1 MPHSCNH
8 YTSQETCCANANK
21 VQTGCFWN
29 TDTSSCVE
37 LGDCAKMASGKC
49 GDNLFG
55 PAATE
60 CTEAQPVCENIPGC
74 KWNACG
80 GCVATGMECDC
91 DNDNKVTQCSDTT
104 AVMDTLTGNTGCT
117 LTDCVLCMK
126 SGEDGQTNFMNP
138 PTCDEMV
145 QMRTHSKCSST
156 CPSVIHDDAEAKCLL
171 DSENLCGAKT
181 LQGCTAEDPPTS
193 CSTGPKMEP
202 TCDQKCASFDAK
214 CNTASP
220 ESTCKAE
227 GPTTTP
233 TVNESLTSKASLGS
247 GTMCTASVVAMT
259 GLMMA
264 RRA

>member
-1 MPHSCNH
+1 
-8 YTSQETCCANANK
+8 
-21 VQTGCFWN
+21 
-29 TDTSSCVE
+29 
-37 LGDCAKMASGKC
+37 
-49 GDNLFG
+49 
-55 PAATE
+55 
-60 CTEAQPVCENIPGC
+60 
-74 KWNACG
+74 
-80 GCVATGMECDC
+80 
-91 DNDNKVTQCSDTT
+91 
-104 AVMDTLTGNTGCT
+104 MDTLTGNTWGT

-156 CPSVIHDDAEAKCLL
+156 CPSVIHDDAE
-171 DSENLCGAKT
+171 
-181 LQGCTAEDPPTS
+181 
-193 CSTGPKMEP
+193 
-202 TCDQKCASFDAK
+202 AK